1 MSELPVKIMVATFVD
16 ENSAKLALNE
26 IEAARKQGAVDFE
39 DAAIVKKDDHG
50 NLHIHETT
58 DITTTTGAEI
68 GGVIGGVLGLIGGPM
83 GVIILGAA
91 GAVIGGLVA
100 HGDAGFQ
107 DEQLKKLGEDLE
119 PGSAVI
125 VVVVSDAWISDIEQR
140 LGEFETEV
148 TVHELSEDMVVRMR
162 EGKGFSYIPDD
173 SNQES
178 DTA

>member
-1 MSELPVKIMVATFVD
+1 MSTVPIKIMVAAFAD
-16 ENSAKLALNE
+16 ENSAKLALKL
-26 IEAARKQGAVDFE
+26 IEEARKQGEIDFE
-39 DAAIVKKDDHG
+39 DAAIIKKDNDG

-58 DITTTTGAEI
+58 DITTGTGAEI

-107 DEQLKKLGEDLE
+107 DESLKRLGEDLE

-125 VVVVSDAWISDIEQR
+125 VVVISDAWISDMEQR
-140 LGEFETEV
+140 LGKFKSEV
-148 TVHELSEDMVVRMR
+148 TVHELSEDMVDRMR

-173 SNQES
+173 AE
-178 DTA
+178 